1 MQILVA
7 VTQISVPIDSVTSW
21 NFNWRQTSYRMKP
34 NQTNILNN
42 SKFRLVTLAL
52 DQNKKFPTGSI
63 LSNKNI
69 TLSFLPLFQIQ
80 YLNLLWLFQQKNSQK
95 SKFFIEIFQMRNRN
109 FVFLVGLGLVS
120 GDAILHMPLDERKG
134 QQDFMDTDGWCP
146 ASPFDFDLSKVHNTK
161 CIA

>member
-7 VTQISVPIDSVTSW
+7 VTQIFVPTDSVTSW
-21 NFNWRQTSYRMKP
+21 NFYWRQTSYRMKKS
-34 NQTNILNN
+34 NQTDILNN
-42 SKFRLVTLAL
+42 SKFRLITLAL

-69 TLSFLPLFQIQ
+69 TLSFSPIFQIQ
-80 YLNLLWLFQQKNSQK
+80 YLNLLWVFQQKKIPKN
-95 SKFFIEIFQMRNRN
+95 IEIFQMRNRN